1 MNGWITLAGNLA
13 ILILLGSIVGFFHRR
28 KFVPRWLAVSAALLA
43 VNDIVLTSAHG
54 FFPDLIGGE
63 WLWQGKLLAFGA
75 TLAIA
80 ALPSFGWSRC
90 GLRLSQQP
98 GSMKTAIPVA
108 LLYCAYV
115 TVIAFVFPQG
125 KTNAEE
131 VAFQLTMPG
140 IEEETFWRGLLLLS
154 LDQALTGRKRFL
166 GVDWGWGAVLACFM
180 FGLGHAL
187 SFSDGR
193 FSFDALTLALTGLPS
208 LVAVW
213 LRLRTESLL
222 LPILL
227 HNFGNTLSLFV

>member
-13 ILILLGSIVGFFHRR
+13 ILILLGSAIGFCDRR
-28 KFVPRWLAVSAALLA
+28 KFAPRWLVVSAVLLA
-43 VNDIVLTSAHG
+43 VNDIILTSAHG

-75 TLAIA
+75 TVAIA
-80 ALPSFGWSRC
+80 ALPSFGWSRS
-90 GLRLSQQP
+90 GLRFSQQP

-115 TVIAFVFPQG
+115 TVIALIFPQG
-125 KTNAEE
+125 KTNTEE

-154 LDQALTGRKRFL
+154 LDQAFTGRKRFL
-166 GVDWGWGAVLACFM
+166 GVDWSWGAVLACFM
-180 FGLGHAL
+180 FGLGHAF
-187 SFSDGR
+187 SFSDEG
-193 FSFDALTLALTGLPS
+193 FSFDMLTLALTALPS
-208 LVAVW
+208 FVAVW
-213 LRLRTESLL
+213 LRLRTGSVL

-227 HNFGNTLSLFV
+227 HNFGNTLSLFL